1 MPELVESHHWLQQSM
16 SADSPTRMFRL
27 QQYIGLKN
35 YTLLHK
41 YIQTLSQN
49 LPVLLASITL
59 YFIKN
64 GLSATNAFS
73 FDLAVVE

>member
-1 MPELVESHHWLQQSM
+1 MAPLVTAIYECRQPDKNVQTTTIH
-16 SADSPTRMFRL
+16 
-27 QQYIGLKN
+27 IGLKN